1 MFDFKKILDQAK
13 QIGEK
18 SQKVKEELEKIEIEG
33 RAGGDFVIIK
43 GTASGKINLV
53 NISDE
58 LFTLNDKTMLE
69 QMIKGAMIDFLN
81 QQKEKVSEI
90 SKKQLENLE
99 LPPIFDSFLD
109 SMKDI
114 N

>member
-43 GTASGKINLV
+43 GTASGKINQV

-58 LFTLNDKTMLE
+58 LFALNDKAMLE
-69 QMIKGAMIDFLN
+69 QMIKGAIIDFMN
-81 QQKEKVSEI
+81 QQKDKMAEI
-90 SKKQLENLE
+90 SKQQLENLD

-109 SMKDI
+109 SFK